1 MSVSTGI
8 KNLEGTCYMNA
19 AIQCFNSIE
28 ELSTYLLKLNNIPK
42 NTIILGE
49 YINIIKGL
57 RNNSKPCNVTKFRQ
71 NMEKV
76 NKLFK
81 GNKGNDPSDFILYFL
96 NSLENDLKKY
106 GNYELWFYKNIKNNE
121 DLKELYDF
129 NIGKTIIND
138 LFNFIT
144 QEEMICICNTH
155 NYNYQTQ
162 QFMLLNINSDDSIE
176 NILYNNNNKQFY
188 SQLTCKICKN
198 PFLIK
203 NSIKIGPKYLII
215 VLNSVNK
222 YYKHNVSF
230 NEYIFINEENKKLKY
245 IFTGMI
251 VHLGSNSDSGHFI
264 AYCRNTKYN
273 TFYEFNDTNVKEVD
287 FEQVKEKSPY
297 ILFYKR
303 TFDDIN
309 KETKIESLKYKI
321 SGNLNVK
328 LFCGNKNI
336 IMSLNFTEK
345 KINFR
350 IDDNNN
356 KNNYDYANINNLI
369 NKYNKN
375 DSLFKLADLDE
386 NLRKLQSDINNSII
400 YGY

>member
-1 MSVSTGI
+1 MSISTGI

-28 ELSTYLLKLNNIPK
+28 ELSTYLLKLKHISN

-81 GNKGNDPSDFILYFL
+81 GHKGNDPSDFILYFL
-96 NSLENDLKKY
+96 NSLEDDLKKY
-106 GNYELWFYKNIKNNE
+106 GNYELWFYENIKNNE
-121 DLKELYDF
+121 DLKELYDY

-138 LFNFIT
+138 LFNFIA
-144 QEEMICICNTH
+144 QEEMICTCNTPK
-155 NYNYQTQ
+155 YNYQTQ

-176 NILYNNNNKQFY
+176 NILYNNKQFY

-215 VLNSVNK
+215 VLNSINK
-222 YYKHNVSF
+222 YYKNKVSF
-230 NEYIFINEENKKLKY
+230 NEYLFMNEDNNKIKY

-273 TFYEFNDTNVKEVD
+273 NRFYEFNDSYVKEVG
-287 FEQVKEKSPY
+287 FEQVKENSPY

-303 TFDDIN
+303 TFHDKN
-309 KETKIESLKYKI
+309 EEKKIESLKYKI
-321 SGNLNVK
+321 YGNLFVE
-328 LFCGNKNI
+328 LFCGNKKI
-336 IMSLNFTEK
+336 IMSLNFSEK
-345 KINFR
+345 KITFGIDGNNT
-350 IDDNNN
+350 IDDNAIISKLNS
-356 KNNYDYANINNLI
+356 
-369 NKYNKN
+369 KYNKN
-375 DSLFKLADLDE
+375 SSLFKLGDLDE
-386 NLRKLQSDINNSII
+386 NLRKLESEIKNIFN
-400 YGY
+400 Y

>member
-1 MSVSTGI
+1 MNVSTGI

-28 ELSTYLLKLNNIPK
+28 ELSTYLLKLQHISN

-81 GNKGNDPSDFILYFL
+81 GHKGNDPSDFILYFL
-96 NSLENDLKKY
+96 NSLEDDLKKY
-106 GNYELWFYKNIKNNE
+106 GNYELWFYENIKNNE
-121 DLKELYDF
+121 DLKEIYYYY
-129 NIGKTIIND
+129 IGKTIIND
-138 LFNFIT
+138 LFNFIA
-144 QEEMICICNTH
+144 QEEMICTCYTPK
-155 NYNYQTQ
+155 YNYQTQ

-176 NILYNNNNKQFY
+176 NILYNNKQFY

-215 VLNSVNK
+215 VLNSINK

-273 TFYEFNDTNVKEVD
+273 TFYEFNDSNVKEVV
-287 FEQVKEKSPY
+287 FEHVKENSPY

-303 TFDDIN
+303 TSQEIN
-309 KETKIESLKYKI
+309 EEKNIESLKYKI

-328 LFCGNKNI
+328 LFCGNKKI

-345 KINFR
+345 KINFQ
-350 IDDNNN
+350 IDDNKT
-356 KNNYDYANINNLI
+356 KNNTVYNIIDNLI
-369 NKYNKN
+369 IKYNKN

-386 NLRKLQSDINNSII
+386 NLRKLQSDINNRII

>member
-1 MSVSTGI
+1 MNVSTGI

-28 ELSTYLLKLNNIPK
+28 ELSTYLLQLKHISN

-81 GNKGNDPSDFILYFL
+81 GHKGNDPSDFILYFL
-96 NSLENDLKKY
+96 NFLENDLKKY

-121 DLKELYDF
+121 DLKELYDY

-138 LFNFIT
+138 LFNFIV
-144 QEEMICICNTH
+144 QEEMICTCNTPK
-155 NYNYQTQ
+155 YNYQTQ

-176 NILYNNNNKQFY
+176 NILYNNKQFY

-215 VLNSVNK
+215 VLNSINK

-230 NEYIFINEENKKLKY
+230 NEYIFINEENKKIKY

-273 TFYEFNDTNVKEVD
+273 TFYEFNDSNVKEVV
-287 FEQVKEKSPY
+287 FEQVKENSPY

-303 TFDDIN
+303 TSQEI
-309 KETKIESLKYKI
+309 KEEKNIESLKYEI

-328 LFCGNKNI
+328 LFCGNKKI
-336 IMSLNFTEK
+336 IMSLNFNEK
-345 KINFR
+345 KINFQ
-350 IDDNNN
+350 IDDNKT
-356 KNNYDYANINNLI
+356 KNNYVYNIIDNLI
-369 NKYNKN
+369 IKYNKN
-375 DSLFKLADLDE
+375 DSLFKLGDLDE
-386 NLRKLQSDINNSII
+386 NLRKLESEIKNIFN
-400 YGY
+400 Y

>member
-1 MSVSTGI
+1 MSISAGI

-28 ELSTYLLKLNNIPK
+28 ELSTYLMKLNHISTK
-42 NTIILGE
+42 TIILGE

-57 RNNSKPCNVTKFRQ
+57 RNNSNPCNVTKFRQ

-81 GNKGNDPSDFILYFL
+81 GHKGNDPSDFILYFL
-96 NSLENDLKKY
+96 NSLEDDLKKY
-106 GNYELWFYKNIKNNE
+106 SNYELWFYENIKNNE
-121 DLKELYDF
+121 DLKEIYYY

-144 QEEMICICNTH
+144 QEEMICRCNIPK
-155 NYNYQTQ
+155 YNYQTQ

-176 NILYNNNNKQFY
+176 NILNNNNKQFL
-188 SQLTCKICKN
+188 SKLTCQICKN
-198 PFLIK
+198 QYFIK
-203 NSIKIGPKYLII
+203 NNIKIGPKYLII
-215 VLNSVNK
+215 VLNSINK
-222 YYKHNVSF
+222 YHKNKVSF
-230 NEYIFINEENKKLKY
+230 NEYLFMNEDNNKIKY

-273 TFYEFNDTNVKEVD
+273 NTFYEFNDSNVKEVG
-287 FEQVKEKSPY
+287 FEQVKENSPY

-303 TFDDIN
+303 TFHDKN
-309 KETKIESLKYKI
+309 EEKKIESLKYKI
-321 SGNLNVK
+321 SGNLIVE
-328 LFCGNKNI
+328 LFCGNKKI

-345 KINFR
+345 KITFYIDGYKT
-350 IDDNNN
+350 IDDNDIIN
-356 KNNYDYANINNLI
+356 KLI
-369 NKYNKN
+369 SKYNKN
-375 DSLFKLADLDE
+375 SSLFKLGDLDE
-386 NLRKLQSDINNSII
+386 NLRKLESEIKNIFN
-400 YGY
+400 Y

>member
-1 MSVSTGI
+1 MNVSTGI

-28 ELSTYLLKLNNIPK
+28 ELSTYLLQLKHISN

-81 GNKGNDPSDFILYFL
+81 GHKGNDPSDFILYFL
-96 NSLENDLKKY
+96 NFLENDLKKY

-121 DLKELYDF
+121 DLKELYDY

-138 LFNFIT
+138 LFNFIV
-144 QEEMICICNTH
+144 QEEMICTCNTPK
-155 NYNYQTQ
+155 YNYQTQ

-176 NILYNNNNKQFY
+176 NILYNNKQFY

-215 VLNSVNK
+215 VLNSINK

-230 NEYIFINEENKKLKY
+230 NEYIFINEENKKIKY

-251 VHLGSNSDSGHFI
+251 VHLGSNSDLGHFI

-273 TFYEFNDTNVKEVD
+273 TFYEFNDSYVKEVV
-287 FEQVKEKSPY
+287 FEQVKENSPY

-303 TFDDIN
+303 TSQEI
-309 KETKIESLKYKI
+309 KEEKNIESLKYEI

-328 LFCGNKNI
+328 LFCGNKKI
-336 IMSLNFTEK
+336 IMSLNFNEK
-345 KINFR
+345 KINFQ
-350 IDDNNN
+350 IDDNKT
-356 KNNYDYANINNLI
+356 KNNYVYNIIDNLI
-369 NKYNKN
+369 IKYNKN

>member
-28 ELSTYLLKLNNIPK
+28 ELSTYLLNLKYISN
-42 NTIILGE
+42 NTIILEE

-81 GNKGNDPSDFILYFL
+81 GHKGNDPSDFILYFL

-121 DLKELYDF
+121 DLKELYDY

-138 LFNFIT
+138 LFNFIA
-144 QEEMICICNTH
+144 QEEMICKCYTPK
-155 NYNYQTQ
+155 YNYQTQ

-176 NILYNNNNKQFY
+176 NILYNNKQFY

-215 VLNSVNK
+215 VLNSINK

-230 NEYIFINEENKKLKY
+230 NEYIFINEENKKIKY

-273 TFYEFNDTNVKEVD
+273 TFYEFNDSNVKEVV
-287 FEQVKEKSPY
+287 FEQVKENSPY

-303 TFDDIN
+303 TSQEIN
-309 KETKIESLKYKI
+309 EEKNIESLKYEI

-328 LFCGNKNI
+328 LFCGNKKI
-336 IMSLNFTEK
+336 IMSLNFNEK
-345 KINFR
+345 KINFQ
-350 IDDNNN
+350 IDDNKT
-356 KNNYDYANINNLI
+356 KNNYVYNIIENLI
-369 NKYNKN
+369 IKYNKN

>member
-28 ELSTYLLKLNNIPK
+28 ELSTYLLNLKYISN
-42 NTIILGE
+42 NTIILEE

-81 GNKGNDPSDFILYFL
+81 GHKGNDPSDFILYFL

-121 DLKELYDF
+121 DLKELYDY

-138 LFNFIT
+138 LFNFIA
-144 QEEMICICNTH
+144 QEEMICKCYTPK
-155 NYNYQTQ
+155 YNYQTQ

-176 NILYNNNNKQFY
+176 NILYNNKQFY

-215 VLNSVNK
+215 VLNSINK

-230 NEYIFINEENKKLKY
+230 NEYIFINEENKKIKY

-273 TFYEFNDTNVKEVD
+273 TFYEFNDSNVKEVV
-287 FEQVKEKSPY
+287 FEQVKENSPY

-303 TFDDIN
+303 TSQEI
-309 KETKIESLKYKI
+309 KEEKNIESLKYEI

-328 LFCGNKNI
+328 LFCGNKKI
-336 IMSLNFTEK
+336 IMSLNFNEK
-345 KINFR
+345 KINFQ
-350 IDDNNN
+350 IDDNKT
-356 KNNYDYANINNLI
+356 KNNYVYNIIENLI
-369 NKYNKN
+369 IKYNKN

>member
-1 MSVSTGI
+1 MGI
-8 KNLEGTCYMNA
+8 GDWGLGFCTCY
-19 AIQCFNSIE
+19 
-28 ELSTYLLKLNNIPK
+28 TPK
-42 NTIILGE
+42 
-49 YINIIKGL
+49 
-57 RNNSKPCNVTKFRQ
+57 
-71 NMEKV
+71 
-76 NKLFK
+76 
-81 GNKGNDPSDFILYFL
+81 
-96 NSLENDLKKY
+96 
-106 GNYELWFYKNIKNNE
+106 
-121 DLKELYDF
+121 
-129 NIGKTIIND
+129 
-138 LFNFIT
+138 
-144 QEEMICICNTH
+144 
-155 NYNYQTQ
+155 YNYQTQ

-176 NILYNNNNKQFY
+176 NILYNNKQFY

-215 VLNSVNK
+215 VLNSINK

-230 NEYIFINEENKKLKY
+230 NEYIFINEENKKIKY

-273 TFYEFNDTNVKEVD
+273 TFYEFNDSNVKEVV
-287 FEQVKEKSPY
+287 FEQVKKNSPY

-303 TFDDIN
+303 TSQEI
-309 KETKIESLKYKI
+309 KEEKNIESLKYEI

-328 LFCGNKNI
+328 LFCGNKKI
-336 IMSLNFTEK
+336 IMSLNFNEK
-345 KINFR
+345 KINFQ
-350 IDDNNN
+350 IDDNKT
-356 KNNYDYANINNLI
+356 KNNYVYNIIYNLI
-369 NKYNKN
+369 IKYNKN